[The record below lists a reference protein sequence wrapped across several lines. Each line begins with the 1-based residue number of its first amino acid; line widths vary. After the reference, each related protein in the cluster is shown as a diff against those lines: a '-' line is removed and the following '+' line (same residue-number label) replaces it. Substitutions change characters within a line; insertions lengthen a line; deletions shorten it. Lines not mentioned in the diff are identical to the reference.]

1 MCYFQSRGAISCLQ
15 LIAQRRGLHSFTDM
29 IPGTLESHTCTM
41 SISWWVVANPR
52 TTLPSFQQTF
62 STIFDVTSL
71 PARFS
76 QSVVLGAI
84 WLYWKGRVCF
94 QSILF
99 STDYGDDSFHC
110 FSGPFIDPF
119 LSGETGVFLHARCM
133 PQQNSQGLFWASVCR
148 CFWRF
153 QLTHIILASL
163 LVLSQV
169 GTASVT
175 KAEQVWWQ
183 LRVLQGAKLGTLIEI
198 GLHEIL
204 DVSSVAF
211 FHVKETWKSLSSSS
225 SRFQWLGFSTTS
237 IS

>member
-1 MCYFQSRGAISCLQ
+1 MSLCCLYGSRNLWFWERYGFIEREGSAS
-15 LIAQRRGLHSFTDM
+15 
-29 IPGTLESHTCTM
+29 
-41 SISWWVVANPR
+41 NP
-52 TTLPSFQQTF
+52 F
-62 STIFDVTSL
+62 
-71 PARFS
+71 
-76 QSVVLGAI
+76 
-84 WLYWKGRVCF
+84 
-94 QSILF
+94 LF

-110 FSGPFIDPF
+110 FSGPFSDPF
-119 LSGETGVFLHARCM
+119 LSGETGMFLHGRCI
-133 PQQNSQGLFWASVCR
+133 PQQNSQWLFWASVCR

-153 QLTHIILASL
+153 QLTHIISASL

-204 DVSSVAF
+204 DVSNVTL

>member
-15 LIAQRRGLHSFTDM
+15 LIAQRRGLHSWLIWLWDAGVTY
-29 IPGTLESHTCTM
+29 LHNL

-76 QSVVLGAI
+76 QSVILGAI

-119 LSGETGVFLHARCM
+119 LAGETGVFLHARCI
-133 PQQNSQGLFWASVCR
+133 PQQNSQWLFWASVWLMLDSSWWHEPFR
-148 CFWRF
+148 EY
-153 QLTHIILASL
+153 
-163 LVLSQV
+163 LS
-169 GTASVT
+169 
-175 KAEQVWWQ
+175 
-183 LRVLQGAKLGTLIEI
+183 R
-198 GLHEIL
+198 
-204 DVSSVAF
+204 
-211 FHVKETWKSLSSSS
+211 
-225 SRFQWLGFSTTS
+225 
-237 IS
+237 